1 MKTRSQTRKEKHD
14 HQKRKVPQLNEDVL
28 GIILQHVMRKEQ
40 EYVSETNSIVLDHFW
55 YARLRKRQSSN
66 DIEWPDYLNSNSRRL
81 VHHTYVK
88 LFPGYTLAVNRHI
101 SFHKHVNSKR
111 DLDILWKTL
120 RHYGAITLQNNVFGE
135 DCEDDHDIM
144 TPAEFF
150 RRLWDWI
157 RPTSS
162 LIREL
167 KIRLN

>member
-1 MKTRSQTRKEKHD
+1 MTFTKRTFHFFQYTFYCKTWRE
-14 HQKRKVPQLNEDVL
+14 V
-28 GIILQHVMRKEQ
+28 
-40 EYVSETNSIVLDHFW
+40 
-55 YARLRKRQSSN
+55 
-66 DIEWPDYLNSNSRRL
+66 
-81 VHHTYVK
+81 
-88 LFPGYTLAVNRHI
+88 
-101 SFHKHVNSKR
+101 
-111 DLDILWKTL
+111 
-120 RHYGAITLQNNVFGE
+120 LQNNVFGE